1 MESEIDVLLA
11 LVGPGP
17 EEGTRVPTPLA
28 QALERAGFGSITT
41 RFFAA
46 DDIET
51 ASRNVGAVVVCL
63 DKTPLSVEDS
73 DALERLSTPFFFAL
87 LSTEAVAPSALA
99 SQRTF
104 DFRSGIRDDEV
115 QRLARALRGEQ
126 EPAMPLRTSAV
137 VAELRARITDD
148 VSAAALAHELVQ
160 QRPAYIDGRAGD
172 LKFVDDSLARR
183 QTMSAWLDAIRPL
196 YGPAVPR
203 LSTRRIL
210 FGLGLLEPSFRT
222 ALEQQEHAFS
232 TLTRELDPPPELA
245 LSDLGRKLW
254 LEPESAE
261 EPVAVSPEQS
271 VPIHTDNP
279 ATVDALQREGL
290 ARVLA
295 RRIRDMRSLE
305 EATAEKLEDTAYPRG
320 RSFLV
325 HLDGQWGMG
334 KTSLLNFLT
343 RELEGGKR
351 IPWIPFFA
359 DRPAAGEAHWI
370 VVQFNAWQHQRI
382 VPPWWWLMSSLSR
395 QGGRML
401 WRIDVP
407 RAALFRMR
415 EWIWRAWIGWPW
427 YLLAAAAG
435 GVIAVLA
442 VTGHLHSP
450 KHPGGWI
457 AAGAASIS
465 AVLGLWGV
473 LRGLARSMV
482 TSSARGAREY
492 IRRAS
497 DPMQSAK
504 EHFSRLVKWLAYPIV
519 ISIDDLDRCRD
530 KYVVEL
536 LEGIQ
541 TLFRDVPVVYVVAA
555 DRDWL
560 ADSYA
565 NEYRSFKS
573 RADTPGKPFGY
584 LFLEKTFQISTRVP
598 IISPEILLQFW
609 GRLIRTDRLPDQ
621 DAMEKARADA
631 DSSFADLKTEAEI
644 RQAIVS
650 DPGATAAEQQARA
663 EAAAMK
669 LAAPEYRAE
678 TEHSL
683 LPFAGLVD
691 SNPRSL
697 KQLVNAFGIA
707 RDIETLYKRNLEGDI
722 VKQHQTALWTLLRLR
737 WPKLADYLAEHP
749 AHVAL
754 IGKNEPPSGL
764 PAGLK
769 PLFSD
774 ARVVRVVKGDAK
786 DVKAT
791 LDADAIREVLMLE
804 RTTEPAAPVS

>member
-1 MESEIDVLLA
+1 VDSKAEIVLA
-11 LVGPGP
+11 FVVDASDPST
-17 EEGTRVPTPLA
+17 EIHVPTPLE
-28 QALERAGFGSITT
+28 QGLHKAGFEHITT
-41 RFFAA
+41 WFFAA
-46 DDIET
+46 DRL
-51 ASRNVGAVVVCL
+51 ASVGSGAEAVVVCL
-63 DKTPLSVEDS
+63 DKVPLSEQETA
-73 DALERLSTPFFFAL
+73 ALKSLDRPFLLAL
-87 LSTEAVAPSALA
+87 LSNDAVVPPELA
-99 SQRTF
+99 SHPTF
-104 DFRSGIRDDEV
+104 DFRAGIDDVEID
-115 QRLARALRGEQ
+115 RLARAVRPEPIVLHLSASVASVRGRLRG
-126 EPAMPLRTSAV
+126 
-137 VAELRARITDD
+137 D
-148 VSAAALAHELVQ
+148 VSVAALAREFAAVHPDYLG
-160 QRPAYIDGRAGD
+160 ARAGT
-172 LKFVDDSLARR
+172 LEFTEQPSAKR
-183 QTMSAWLDAIRPL
+183 QTVHAWLEETRRLYAPEIRT
-196 YGPAVPR
+196 
-203 LSTRRIL
+203 LSTRRVL
-210 FGLGLLEPSFRT
+210 FGLGLLEPSFRE
-222 ALEQQEHAFS
+222 ALERQDHAFA

-245 LSDLGRKLW
+245 LSGEGQRLW
-254 LEPESAE
+254 RAE
-261 EPVAVSPEQS
+261 ISTEGTEQS

-279 ATVDALQREGL
+279 ATVDTLQREGL

-295 RRIRDMRSLE
+295 KRIRDMRSLE
-305 EATAEKLEDTAYPRG
+305 ESTAQRLKDEDFPRG

-325 HLDGQWGMG
+325 HLDGPWGAG

-343 RELEGGKR
+343 RELEPGER
-351 IPWIPFFA
+351 IPLMPFFGR
-359 DRPAAGEAHWI
+359 RPAAGEAHWI

-395 QGGRML
+395 QGGRGL

-407 RAALFRMR
+407 RAVLFRVR

-457 AAGAASIS
+457 AAGGASIS
-465 AVLGLWGV
+465 AVLALWGV

-482 TSSARGAREY
+482 TSSTRGAREY
-492 IRRAS
+492 IRHAS

-504 EHFSRLVKWLAYPIV
+504 EHFARLVNWLAYPIV
-519 ISIDDLDRCRD
+519 ISVDDLDRCRD

-573 RADTPGKPFGY
+573 RADEPGRPFGY
-584 LFLEKTFQISTRVP
+584 LFLEKTFQISARVP
-598 IISPEILLQFW
+598 TMSPEILIQFW

-621 DAMEKARADA
+621 DEMQKARVEADRE
-631 DSSFADLKTEAEI
+631 FEGLETEEEI

-650 DPGATAAEQQARA
+650 NPGASAAEQQARA

-669 LAAPEYRAE
+669 LAAPEHRAA

-683 LPFAGLVD
+683 LPFAALVD

-707 RDIETLYKRNLEGDI
+707 RDIETLYGRNLKGDV

-749 AHVAL
+749 SDVTK
-754 IGKNEPPSGL
+754 IGVRDADGVPS
-764 PAGLK
+764 GLK

-774 ARVVRVVKGDAK
+774 ARVVRVVTGQAK
-786 DVKAT
+786 DVRAK
-791 LDADAIREVLMLE
+791 LDEEAIREVLGFE
-804 RTTEPAAPVS
+804 QSPEPAVPVS

>member
-1 MESEIDVLLA
+1 MEPELKVAFAHVGPALTKSHLLA
-11 LVGPGP
+11 GA
-17 EEGTRVPTPLA
+17 LA
-28 QALERAGFGSITT
+28 SADVEVTT
-41 RFFAA
+41 WLSSP
-46 DDIET
+46 DSIET
-51 ASRNVGAVVVCL
+51 VGADVDAVVVCL
-63 DKTPLSVEDS
+63 DETPLTQDEMA
-73 DALERLSTPFFFAL
+73 ALDRSNIPFAFAL
-87 LSTEAVAPSALA
+87 LSTEAVVPPALA
-99 SQRTF
+99 SHPIFHFQDAVRN
-104 DFRSGIRDDEV
+104 DEL
-115 QRLARALRGEQ
+115 QRLARALRGEP
-126 EPAMPLRTSAV
+126 EPATVLRTSASVGEV
-137 VAELRARITDD
+137 VRRLDDD
-148 VSAAALAHELVQ
+148 VSASALAHELAK
-160 QRPAYIDGRAGD
+160 RHPGYLGGRAG
-172 LKFVDDSLARR
+172 SLEFSDEPSAKR
-183 QTMSAWLDAIRPL
+183 QKMIAWLQEIRPL
-196 YGPAVPR
+196 YDPTIR
-203 LSTRRIL
+203 NLSTRRVL
-210 FGLGLLEPSFRT
+210 FGLGLLEPSFRE
-222 ALEQQEHAFS
+222 ALERQDHAFA

-245 LSDLGRKLW
+245 LSDVGQRLW
-254 LEPESAE
+254 HQESSAE
-261 EPVAVSPEQS
+261 GTEQS

-295 RRIRDMRSLE
+295 KRIRDMRSLE
-305 EATAEKLEDTAYPRG
+305 ESTARRLKDEDFPRG

-325 HLDGQWGMG
+325 HLDGPWGVG

-343 RELEGGKR
+343 QELKPGKR
-351 IPWIPFFA
+351 IPWIPFA
-359 DRPAAGEAHWI
+359 RRPAAGEAHWL

-382 VPPWWWLMSSLSR
+382 VPPWWWLMSALSR
-395 QGGRML
+395 QGGRLL

-407 RAALFRMR
+407 RAVFFRIR

-457 AAGAASIS
+457 AAAGASIS
-465 AVLGLWGV
+465 AVVALWGV
-473 LRGLARSMV
+473 LRGLTRSMV

-541 TLFRDVPVVYVVAA
+541 TLFREVPVVYVVAA

-573 RADTPGKPFGY
+573 RADEPGRPFGY
-584 LFLEKTFQISTRVP
+584 LFLEKTFQISARVP
-598 IISPEILLQFW
+598 TMSPEILVQFW

-621 DAMEKARADA
+621 DEMQKAREKADH
-631 DSSFADLKTEAEI
+631 DFEGLETEEEI

-650 DPGATAAEQQARA
+650 NPGEGAAEQQARA

-669 LAAPEYRAE
+669 LAAPEHRAA

-707 RDIETLYKRNLEGDI
+707 RDIETLYGRNLKGDV
-722 VKQHQTALWTLLRLR
+722 VKQHRTALWTLLRLR

-749 AHVAL
+749 SDVAK
-754 IGKNEPPSGL
+754 IGGTDSVGL
-764 PAGLK
+764 PARLK

-774 ARVVRVVKGDAK
+774 PRVVRVVKGQAK
-786 DVKAT
+786 DVRAE
-791 LDADAIREVLMLE
+791 LDEEAIREVLGLE
-804 RTTEPAAPVS
+804 QTTEPAMPVS

>member
-1 MESEIDVLLA
+1 MEEEGLRVALTFGGPTPSKETSLLA
-11 LVGPGP
+11 AKLASVGLEPSFVPLSSIGRPLPGDP
-17 EEGTRVPTPLA
+17 QAIVACLDEAPHEEEALALWRLGTPL
-28 QALERAGFGSITT
+28 
-41 RFFAA
+41 
-46 DDIET
+46 
-51 ASRNVGAVVVCL
+51 V
-63 DKTPLSVEDS
+63 
-73 DALERLSTPFFFAL
+73 FAL
-87 LSTEAVAPSALA
+87 MSRGAALPPELA
-99 SQRTF
+99 SHATF
-104 DFRSGIRDDEV
+104 DFRDGVRDDEV
-115 QRLARALRGEQ
+115 QRLARTLLGEA
-126 EPAMPLRTSAV
+126 EPQPAIPVRTSASV
-137 VAELRARITDD
+137 GQLLGSLDGDLSASELARE
-148 VSAAALAHELVQ
+148 LAKKH
-160 QRPAYIDGRAGD
+160 PDYIGGRAG
-172 LKFVDDSLARR
+172 SLEFSDEPSPKR
-183 QTMSAWLDAIRPL
+183 QKMISWLEEIRPL
-196 YGPAVPR
+196 YDPTIR
-203 LSTRRIL
+203 NLTTRRVL
-210 FGLGLLEPSFRT
+210 FGLGLLEPSLSEG
-222 ALEQQEHAFS
+222 LEAQDHAFA

-245 LSDLGRKLW
+245 LSEVGHGLW
-254 LEPESAE
+254 RSQTAAE
-261 EPVAVSPEQS
+261 GGEQS

-295 RRIRDMRSLE
+295 KRIRDMRSLE
-305 EATAEKLEDTAYPRG
+305 ESTALQLEDEDFPRG

-325 HLDGQWGMG
+325 HLDGPWGVG

-343 RELEGGKR
+343 RELKPGKR
-351 IPWIPFFA
+351 LPWIPFA
-359 DRPAAGEAHWI
+359 RRPAAGEAHWI

-382 VPPWWWLMSSLSR
+382 VPPWWWLMSALAR
-395 QGGRML
+395 QGGRRL

-407 RAALFRMR
+407 RAVLFRIR
-415 EWIWRAWIGWPW
+415 EWFWRAWIGWPW

-442 VTGHLHSP
+442 LTSHLHSP

-457 AAGAASIS
+457 AAAAASIS
-465 AVLGLWGV
+465 AVVALWGV
-473 LRGLARSMV
+473 LRGVARSMV

-492 IRRAS
+492 IRHAS

-519 ISIDDLDRCRD
+519 VSIDDLDRCRD

-573 RADTPGKPFGY
+573 RADEPGRPFGY
-584 LFLEKTFQISTRVP
+584 LFLEKTFQISARVP
-598 IISPEILLQFW
+598 MMSPEILVRFW
-609 GRLIRTDRLPDQ
+609 GRLIRPDRAPDR
-621 DAMEKARADA
+621 AEMKKAREQADH
-631 DSSFADLKTEAEI
+631 DFEGLETEEEI

-650 DPGATAAEQQARA
+650 NPGEGAAEQQARA

-669 LAAPEYRAE
+669 LAAPEHRAA

-683 LPFAGLVD
+683 LPFAALVD

-707 RDIETLYKRNLEGDI
+707 RDIETLYKRNLKGDV

-749 AHVAL
+749 WDVAK
-754 IGKNEPPSGL
+754 IGGTDPVGV

-774 ARVVRVVKGDAK
+774 PRVVRVVKGHAK
-786 DVKAT
+786 DVRAE
-791 LDADAIREVLMLE
+791 LDEEAIREVLGFE
-804 RTTEPAAPVS
+804 QSPEPAVPVS